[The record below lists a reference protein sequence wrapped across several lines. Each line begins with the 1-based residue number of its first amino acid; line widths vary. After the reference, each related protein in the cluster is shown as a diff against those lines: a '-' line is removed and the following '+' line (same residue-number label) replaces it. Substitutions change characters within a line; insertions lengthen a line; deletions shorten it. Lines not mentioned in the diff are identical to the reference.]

1 MKKIWPVIYIV
12 LVPVTLISGYRE
24 LSPEA
29 TAGTNADWLF
39 ITITFVA
46 MLFFP
51 LGAVAY
57 GFKYS
62 RKEKMRRPTWDR
74 HPIGWWT
81 DTLQPLRVSL
91 VSTALM
97 AVGALFA
104 LPSADSKGRMII
116 LFLFAAAAGLFLGE
130 KLVYAIYRKRIEA

>member
-1 MKKIWPVIYIV
+1 MKKIWPVIYVV
-12 LVPVTLISGYRE
+12 LVPLALISGYRE

-29 TAGTNADWLF
+29 TAGTNADWIF

-46 MLFFP
+46 MSLFP

-62 RKEKMRRPTWDR
+62 KKERMQKPTLDR

-81 DTLQPLRVSL
+81 DTLQPLRFSL
-91 VSTALM
+91 VYTALM

-104 LPSADSKGRMII
+104 LPSADDKGRMIFF
-116 LFLFAAAAGLFLGE
+116 FLVAMPAGLFVGE